1 MAFASALVIL
11 PLGLAPLHAP
21 VIQRLA
27 ASRPRFQ
34 ERSPIGGYTATVAP
48 PAPVDVD
55 YAALA
60 KEWVLNDGFHAPA
73 KPSLMSDD
81 FVWFGPLVGPLN
93 KQDFIGT
100 VSSFAVYEGFPD
112 LKILLSEF
120 TQDPVEKDRYWGI
133 LRLEGT
139 HTQPLASGTGAPP
152 YKVTNKPLDVGPQ
165 AVSVTFDADGR
176 VSRYTGGYIVDRR
189 QGATDMNGGIFAFFK
204 TVGGFLP
211 GRRVAKL
218 LNALGALLKN
228 FPKNRSRKEDL
239 PPKWAPLG
247 RQFGLRT
254 ADAWDSDALAADA
267 LSDALLR

>member
-1 MAFASALVIL
+1 MGVSAALMAFASALVIL

-27 ASRPRFQ
+27 ASRPRFQERSPASRPRFQ

-139 HTQPLASGTGAPP
+139 HTQPEPA
-152 YKVTNKPLDVGPQ
+152 
-165 AVSVTFDADGR
+165 
-176 VSRYTGGYIVDRR
+176 
-189 QGATDMNGGIFAFFK
+189 M
-204 TVGGFLP
+204 
-211 GRRVAKL
+211 
-218 LNALGALLKN
+218 
-228 FPKNRSRKEDL
+228 
-239 PPKWAPLG
+239 
-247 RQFGLRT
+247 
-254 ADAWDSDALAADA
+254 
-267 LSDALLR
+267 